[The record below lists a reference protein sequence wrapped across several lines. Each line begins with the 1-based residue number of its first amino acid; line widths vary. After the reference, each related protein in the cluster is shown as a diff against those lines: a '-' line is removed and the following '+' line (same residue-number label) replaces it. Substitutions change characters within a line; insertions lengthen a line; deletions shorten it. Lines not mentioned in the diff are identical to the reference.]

1 MNKRESNF
9 DLLRVISCVAVIAI
23 HVSCIYKDAITD
35 IGVFGFYYT
44 DNMLYTLLWNVL
56 SRFAV
61 PCFLMMS
68 GAFLLSDERNGSVK
82 YFSRKSLKNI
92 GIGIILFSLFSVF
105 FSMCK
110 PLIKMF
116 WGLPFRFD
124 FIQPIINLLK
134 GVPYYHLWY
143 LTVLTV
149 IYLLIPFIIKFRNS
163 VDNKLFDRL
172 VLVYFAWAILSG
184 LTGTYFYY
192 WSMSCVLP
200 YLGFVLIG
208 YKLKSNAVKDN
219 KKGAVLIGVGLICLM
234 ALTIIQYRNSLAG
247 ISEAEEIYT
256 MVDAFNPMIALGSLF
271 IFKGFSKL
279 EIKRDFGKLPKYT
292 FYIYMWHALVLY
304 FIQQGYEKYCG
315 GLNNIVAIP
324 VLIVIVF
331 VLSYLLSV
339 PSEKLVS
346 RIASNDKLMNKVY
359 VFLRISD
366 K

>member
-1 MNKRESNF
+1 
-9 DLLRVISCVAVIAI
+9 
-23 HVSCIYKDAITD
+23 
-35 IGVFGFYYT
+35 
-44 DNMLYTLLWNVL
+44 
-56 SRFAV
+56 
-61 PCFLMMS
+61 
-68 GAFLLSDERNGSVK
+68 
-82 YFSRKSLKNI
+82 
-92 GIGIILFSLFSVF
+92 
-105 FSMCK
+105 
-110 PLIKMF
+110 
-116 WGLPFRFD
+116 
-124 FIQPIINLLK
+124 
-134 GVPYYHLWY
+134 
-143 LTVLTV
+143 
-149 IYLLIPFIIKFRNS
+149 
-163 VDNKLFDRL
+163 
-172 VLVYFAWAILSG
+172 
-184 LTGTYFYY
+184 
-192 WSMSCVLP
+192 
-200 YLGFVLIG
+200 
-208 YKLKSNAVKDN
+208 
-219 KKGAVLIGVGLICLM
+219 
-234 ALTIIQYRNSLAG
+234 
-247 ISEAEEIYT
+247 